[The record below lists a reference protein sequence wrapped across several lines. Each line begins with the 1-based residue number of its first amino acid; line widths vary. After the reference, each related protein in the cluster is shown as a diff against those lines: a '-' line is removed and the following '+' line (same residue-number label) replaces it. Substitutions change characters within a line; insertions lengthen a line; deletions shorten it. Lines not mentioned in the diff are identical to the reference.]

1 LVIQK
6 NKWIMTNLNTPTKN
20 RRSLFLKGALILTF
34 LGASFLPVKAEQ
46 NGMELNDSAYYEMP
60 GVNVL
65 MFTNWYNENFSDSK
79 MSGIEI
85 IHHGKRT
92 VTNGDVRLNSTPE
105 QWDPIPKFN
114 RKEVDRENNV
124 VKAWLEYPDF
134 EYMIQTEPS
143 GDDIIISVHLD
154 KPIPEKLEG
163 MVGFNIEFLP
173 SAYFEKTYLM
183 DGKPG
188 LVPHYPSG
196 PTKMN
201 ESGQTEPL
209 AIATGHKMVLAPEDD
224 TRRIGVESEN
234 ELMFFDGR
242 NKAQNGWLVLRSL
255 IPSGETG
262 RVIEWKMSV
271 SSVDEWLRDPVIS
284 FSQVGYHPSQT
295 KKAVIELD
303 KNADYLS
310 EASLYKLD
318 ENGKKVVVH
327 TGNVEQWG
335 FYQRYQYGIFDFSD
349 ITESGIYLVQYGD
362 TESRPL
368 RIGENVYDNIW
379 HPTLDVFIPVQ
390 MDHVLV
396 NEAYRVWHGAS
407 HLDDALQ
414 APVNHEHFDLYVQG
428 PATDTQYQPGE
439 HIPGLNVGGWY
450 DAGDYD
456 IRTQSQYYTIL
467 NLVNAW
473 ADFDINRDETLVEQ
487 ENRYVDLHHPD
498 GKNDILQQIEHGA
511 IGLLAQHKAVGHA
524 IPGIIVSDLSQ
535 YTHLGDGLTKTDNLI
550 FNPALDSLEVDYPYS
565 GTFDD
570 RWAFTSKSTPLN
582 YGSAAALAAS
592 SRALKDYA
600 PEFAQECL
608 ETAIGVWNQEQGK
621 EPDIFYVGNTTGG
634 PMILEELRAATQLLI
649 ATGNEKY
656 AARIEEM
663 WPNVSE
669 GFVFLASTLLPALDY
684 MDDAFV
690 AKVKKRTEVYVEELE
705 ELQKQNPFGVP
716 ITEGGWAGNGTI
728 IGYGITNYML
738 HKAFPD
744 IMDKENVFKALNY
757 ILGCHPDSDI
767 SFVSGVGLHTKKV
780 AYGMNRADF
789 SYIPGGIVPG
799 VLILDPDFPE
809 NKEDWPFL
817 WGENE
822 YVITVG
828 GSYIYLANAVQELLK
843 D

>member
-1 LVIQK
+1 MTILTTTKK
-6 NKWIMTNLNTPTKN
+6 NRLPALLRSVMIVALLSSFFLNT
-20 RRSLFLKGALILTF
+20 
-34 LGASFLPVKAEQ
+34 KAEQ
-46 NGMELNDSAYYEMP
+46 NKIELNDSAYYEIP

-114 RKEVDRENNV
+114 RKEVDRENNI

-143 GDDIIISVHLD
+143 GDDILISIHLD
-154 KPIPEKLEG
+154 KPIPERLEG
-163 MVGFNIEFLP
+163 MVGFNLEFLP

-183 DGKPG
+183 DSQPG
-188 LVPHYPSG
+188 IVPHYPSG
-196 PTKMN
+196 PTKKN
-201 ESGQTEPL
+201 KKGETEPL
-209 AIATGHKMVLAPEDD
+209 PIATGHKIVLAPEDD
-224 TRRIGVESEN
+224 YRRIAIESES

-255 IPSGETG
+255 IPAGETG
-262 RVIEWKMSV
+262 RVMEWKLDV
-271 SSVDEWLRDPVIS
+271 SGIENWLRDPVVS

-303 KNADYLS
+303 KNATYLP
-310 EASLYKLD
+310 EASLFKFD
-318 ENGKKVVVH
+318 ENGKKIKVH
-327 TGNVEQWG
+327 TGDVEQWG

-349 ITESGIYLVQYGD
+349 ITESGIYVVQYGD
-362 TESRPL
+362 TQSGPL

-379 HPTLDVFIPVQ
+379 HQTLDIFMPVQ

-414 APVNHEHFDLYVQG
+414 APVNHEHFDLYAQG
-428 PATDTQYQPGE
+428 PTTDTQYQPGE

-456 IRTQSQYYTIL
+456 IRTQSQYYTVL

-535 YTHLGDGLTKTDNLI
+535 YTHLGDGLTMTDNLI

-592 SRALKDYA
+592 SRALKDYD
-600 PEFAQECL
+600 PDFAQECL
-608 ETAIGVWNQEQGK
+608 QTAIGVWNHEQGK

-649 ATGNEKY
+649 VTGDEKY
-656 AARIEEM
+656 AERIEEM
-663 WPNVSE
+663 WPDVSE
-669 GFVFLASTLLPALDY
+669 GFAFLASTLLPALEY

-690 AKVKKRTEVYVEELE
+690 SKVKNRAKNYVKELA

-716 ITEGGWAGNGTI
+716 ITEGGWAGNGTV
-728 IGYGITNYML
+728 IGHGITNYML
-738 HKAFPD
+738 YKAFPD
-744 IMDKENVFKALNY
+744 IMDKEHVFRSLNY

-767 SFVSGVGLHTKKV
+767 SFVSGVGIHTKKV

-799 VLILDPDFPE
+799 VLMLDPDFPE

-828 GSYIYLANAVQELLK
+828 GSYLYLANAVQELLRK
-843 D
+843 

>member
-1 LVIQK
+1 
-6 NKWIMTNLNTPTKN
+6 MTNLPILRKN
-20 RRSLFLKGALILTF
+20 RRSLLLKGALMLTF
-34 LGASFLPVKAEQ
+34 LGAYLLPVQAEQ
-46 NGMELNDSAYYEMP
+46 NGIALNDSSYYERP
-60 GVNVL
+60 GVNIL

-79 MSGIEI
+79 MSGVEI

-154 KPIPEKLEG
+154 KPVPENLEG
-163 MVGFNIEFLP
+163 MAGFNLEFLP

-188 LVPHYPSG
+188 IIPHYPSG
-196 PTKMN
+196 PTKKN
-201 ESGQTEPL
+201 KTGDTEPL
-209 AIATGHKMVLAPEDD
+209 PIASGHKIVLAPEDD
-224 TRRIGVESEN
+224 YSRIAIESEN
-234 ELMFFDGR
+234 KLMFFDGR
-242 NKAQNGWLVLRSL
+242 NKAQNGWLVLRSI
-255 IPSGETG
+255 IPSGKTG
-262 RVIEWKMSV
+262 RVIEWKLDV
-271 SSVDEWLRDPVIS
+271 SGVENWLRDPVIS
-284 FSQVGYHPSQT
+284 FSQVGYHPSQA

-303 KNADYLS
+303 KKAVFLP
-310 EASLYKLD
+310 EASLFKLD
-318 ENGKKVVVH
+318 ENGKKNKVH
-327 TGNVEQWG
+327 TGDIEQWG

-349 ITESGIYLVQYGD
+349 IKETGLYVIKYGNM
-362 TESRPL
+362 ESRPL
-368 RIGENVYDNIW
+368 RIGENVYDDIW
-379 HPTLDVFIPVQ
+379 HQTLDIFMPVQ

-414 APVNHEHFDLYVQG
+414 APVNHEHFDLYAQG
-428 PATDTQYQPGE
+428 PSTDTQYQPGE

-467 NLVNAW
+467 HLVNAW
-473 ADFDINRDETLVEQ
+473 DDFAIDRDETLVEQ
-487 ENRYVDLHHPD
+487 ENRYVDLRHPD

-511 IGLLAQHKAVGHA
+511 IGLLAQHRAVGHA

-535 YTHLGDGLTKTDNLI
+535 YTHLGDGLTMTDNLI

-592 SRALKDYA
+592 SRALKDYD
-600 PEFAQECL
+600 PDFAQECL
-608 ETAIGVWNQEQGK
+608 QTAIEVWDLEQGK

-634 PMILEELRAATQLLI
+634 PMVLEELRAATQLLI
-649 ATGNEKY
+649 STGDKKY
-656 AARIEEM
+656 ATRIEEM
-663 WPNVSE
+663 WPDISE
-669 GFVFLASTLLPALDY
+669 GFAFLASTLLPALEY
-684 MDDAFV
+684 LDDAFT
-690 AKVKKRTEVYVEELE
+690 AKVKLRAEAYAEELV

-716 ITEGGWAGNGTI
+716 VTEGGWAGNGTI
-728 IGYGITNYML
+728 ISHGITNYML
-738 HKAFPD
+738 YKAFPD
-744 IMDKENVFKALNY
+744 IIDKEHVFKALNY

-767 SFVSGVGLHTKKV
+767 SFVSGIGLHTKKV

-843 D
+843 E